1 MGIHHNMLTW
11 VIIILIALAAVLV
24 YFTYPLLFL
33 KEPFT
38 IKDNCGLFLNL
49 VSHTIKDE
57 ASCRSQCRAQCS
69 TEDLEFSSSTFV
81 NQEPA
86 CHDCECQCKK
96 SLFG

>member
-1 MGIHHNMLTW
+1 MPSRHLLTTLI
-11 VIIILIALAAVLV
+11 IIILVILAGILIMA
-24 YFTYPLLFL
+24 TYPLLTL
-33 KEPFT
+33 ENPFT
-38 IKDNCGLFLNL
+38 IKDNCGLFLNM

-69 TEDLEFSSSTFV
+69 TQDLEFHSSAFI